1 MYNKYY
7 MRALPL
13 MDKCKEICPALKIE
27 EASSLMGDAW
37 IKIFGKFQHCPD
49 CIICFENYG
58 VKIPY
63 SLDLYKDT
71 GRIYTSYYSGSEL
84 NTLADYDVMKYNEP
98 ERILERL
105 KDLEIR
111 YKEILIEK
119 KLLEIE
125 EDF

>member
-1 MYNKYY
+1 

-27 EASSLMGDAW
+27 EASSLMGDDW